1 MLKTGSDDT
10 SQRPLVDFYK
20 AHCAQRE
27 WRDTVF
33 VKDKIFT
40 AFKNTLINMKTIN
53 IDLQTDHIYVPKR
66 KKNTCHKKADS
77 VKHKILIL
85 KQIGFQ

>member
-1 MLKTGSDDT
+1 
-10 SQRPLVDFYK
+10 
-20 AHCAQRE
+20 
-27 WRDTVF
+27 
-33 VKDKIFT
+33 
-40 AFKNTLINMKTIN
+40 MKTIN

-66 KKNTCHKKADS
+66 KKKNTCHKKADS